1 MDRSLWQDHNTYLT
15 HLTELL
21 AARQAPLII
30 AGDFNQRLPRK
41 HQPISSH
48 QLLVT
53 ALQHLTVHTKDTTDP
68 ALIDHIATTKELKM
82 QNRHIIHRQYQNSQL
97 SDHDG
102 VTATLTWTVG

>member
-21 AARQAPLII
+21 TSRRTPLII

-41 HQPISSH
+41 NQPINSH

-68 ALIDHIATTKELKM
+68 ALIDHIATTNDFEM
-82 QNRHIIHRQYQNSQL
+82 QTSHVIHRQCDGNTL

-102 VTATLTWTVG
+102 VTVTLTWTVG